1 MLGLDRSRGVIRT
14 VYHSSRSVRHLR
26 GSGNWR
32 GRDGVGGQGRA
43 SSTFSWKGRRVSH
56 NREQGLEKWARWRT
70 AKNRKAAL
78 LGKSMVTSK
87 PMDSFRGGAA
97 AGEAADGNLGTKG
110 THVPSLLQL
119 QEIQLPRRMGSL
131 GTRAS
136 SLCDRLPPVGL
147 HLDVSLH

>member
-1 MLGLDRSRGVIRT
+1 MLGLERSRGIIRT
-14 VYHSSRSVRHLR
+14 VPQQQECATSQRERKLA
-26 GSGNWR
+26 GE
-32 GRDGVGGQGRA
+32 GRGQGRA

-78 LGKSMVTSK
+78 IGKSMVTSK

-97 AGEAADGNLGTKG
+97 AEVADGNLGTKG